1 MKALVLIGGFGTR
14 LRPITYTVPKQL
26 IPIAGKPLL
35 YHVFDL
41 LPPEVDEVVLA
52 TGYLSDAI
60 AAHVRAHPLP
70 IPIRPVPE
78 ATPLGTGG
86 GMRNAGDD
94 LSDPFLV
101 FNSDVVADVDTS
113 ALIRLQDQRAGA
125 GVMALYEVE
134 DPSPY
139 GVAVLGPDDRIERF
153 VEKPERA
160 SAPSRWINAGV
171 ALWARSVL
179 ESIPRGVPV
188 SFEREIVPGLLPQ
201 GVYGFRFS
209 TFWEDAGTP
218 TRLLNA
224 QRLLFQHGRAAH
236 RGRPPGALGS
246 AQVAAAS
253 TARATGASF
262 GDFVTLDERA
272 VVEPGAHL
280 ANCVVMA
287 GATIEREASV
297 IGSIVGPGARVRAGH
312 RLQDGILGA
321 AAEG

>member
-26 IPIAGKPLL
+26 IPVAGKPLL

-52 TGYLSDAI
+52 TGYLSDTI
-60 AAHVRAHPLP
+60 ASYVRDHPLS
-70 IPIRPVPE
+70 IPIRAVPE

-86 GMRNAGDD
+86 GMRNAGDA

-113 ALIRLQDQRAGA
+113 ALIRLRARRAGA
-125 GVMALYEVE
+125 GVMALFEVD

-139 GVAVLGPDDRIERF
+139 GVAVLGADDRIERF
-153 VEKPERA
+153 VEKPDRV

-171 ALWARSVL
+171 ALWSRSVL
-179 ESIPRGVPV
+179 DAIPQGPPV
-188 SFEREIVPGLLPQ
+188 SFEREIVPGLLEQ

-218 TRLLNA
+218 ARLLNA
-224 QRLLFQHGRAAH
+224 QRLLFQHDRAAH
-236 RGRPPGALGS
+236 RGRPHGALGS
-246 AQVAAAS
+246 AQVSAS
-253 TARATGASF
+253 PTARATAASF
-262 GDFVTLDERA
+262 GDYVTLAEHA

-280 ANCVVMA
+280 ANCVIMA

-312 RLQDGILGA
+312 RLQDGVLGA
-321 AAEG
+321 AADA